1 MKNKYYIGSTGFTSQ
16 ESYKKYAKTIIKSL
30 GYCIIH
36 RDHNKYDFFCNLINN
51 HPYKEEKIG
60 VGIKYFSI
68 NPNPYQINSFH
79 LTIMREDDTEIDFS
93 YDPFKKRTL
102 SDLMR
107 YAIKDITIE
116 YKRSMATQGVALESQ
131 IRGADKRNQQ
141 KLICNLCQIENLS
154 YSEYHTDHNK
164 VPFSKLRDNFLQITN
179 QPTPTN
185 FDEWIFNEED
195 IIFKNEWINYHNNN
209 CDFQILCK
217 ICNLKKS
224 NKSIS

>member
-1 MKNKYYIGSTGFTSQ
+1 MKNKYYIGSTVFTSQ
-16 ESYKKYAKTIIKSL
+16 VSYKKYAKTIIKSL

-36 RDHNKYDFFCNLINN
+36 KEHDKYEFFCNLINN
-51 HPYKEEKIG
+51 HPYKKEKIG
-60 VGIKYFSI
+60 IGIKYFSI

-116 YKRSMATQGVALESQ
+116 YKR
-131 IRGADKRNQQ
+131 NQQ
-141 KLICNLCQIENLS
+141 KLICKFCQIENLS

-164 VPFSKLRDNFLQITN
+164 ISFSKLRDNFLQITN
-179 QPTPTN
+179 QPIPTN
-185 FDEWIFNEED
+185 FDECIFNEED
-195 IIFKNEWINYHNNN
+195 INFKNEWINYHNNN

-217 ICNLKKS
+217 ICNSKKS